1 MKRFVG
7 WRALVAAPLLALLCV
22 GISASS
28 AGAAAPTGTRV
39 VAPKPVLPHGAKQLG
54 AVSAS
59 ATVSGAVVL
68 QPRDESGLKNFISQ
82 VTDRHSALFH
92 QYLTPTTFAAKFG
105 PTPASIAAVEAELR
119 SEGLAVTNVSRSGLL
134 IDFKGAADK
143 VETTFGTGLSRYKLA
158 NGSVGRARTGA
169 IRVPASIA
177 KYVTSVVGLDN
188 TVKAHAEGLRPSKTA
203 AGNHAA
209 AKRANFVHPANSA
222 TPCSDASSIAE
233 AFGGLTDDQIAH
245 AYGADPL
252 YSAGDTGAGQHVAIF
267 ELEPFL
273 TSDVQTF
280 DTCYFGA
287 SAAGQMLSRLH
298 VRNVDGGQ
306 TAGSGEGEAIL
317 DIQDVSAFA
326 PGASIDVYEAPN
338 TTFGSLDEYAQ
349 IVNDDQ
355 DQVVTSSWGL
365 CEQAVQ
371 QGEPGVQQA
380 ENLIF
385 EQAAAQ
391 GQTVFSAAGDEGSND
406 CNAFET
412 TSPVDPVLSVDD
424 PSSQP
429 YVVAAGGTTMDD
441 ATQPAS
447 EHVWNDG
454 AAWGAGG
461 GGISESWPM
470 PAWQAA
476 PQVPGGVG
484 STANQNQVNDAENF
498 MGTGFCLDDNPGGY
512 FVNACRQV
520 PDVSADADEFTGA
533 VTIYIA
539 AFGGWTTIGGTSSA
553 APMWAGMLADVNA
566 SSTCKANPATATG
579 VGFVNPLLYS
589 VASNPTAYAASFND
603 ITQGNNDQ
611 YGASGLF
618 QAEPGYDMASGLGT
632 PQLASP
638 SGGPGLAYYLC
649 SQAPAVT
656 RPTVSSVS
664 PNVGLTSAPDVP
676 VVITGTNFF
685 KGGVPDVSGV
695 QLGTV
700 NVPSGAIDV
709 VSNTEIDADLPPAS
723 LVIPPN
729 DQTDGAGQVQVTVTL
744 DDGETS
750 AVNIN
755 TGFTYVD
762 DNGSSQAL
770 PTVIGVHSYAGPEA
784 GGNTVDIYGAGFT
797 GATDVTFGG
806 ISVGAGNFTVVH
818 DWLIQAT
825 VPAYSN
831 STNCD
836 QNGSS
841 FGTGEDATNDI
852 CQTQVEVTTPN
863 GTSTDSTI
871 LPLYEG
877 AITFADDGVVVPP
890 AGEEGAPAATEYD
903 YLPQPTITSISTT
916 GGPNSLASEEGGSV
930 ITIDGSGFNL
940 AGLDWINFGDP
951 TQANSQQFF
960 NLVSVTGTEIQI
972 EAPDFGTLGRD
983 LTTDAANVPVTVETA
998 YGAQSLP
1005 AGLSNSVDATYAGI
1019 PVVSGVVATSGPTA
1033 GTPAGPDTGGTPI
1046 DITGAGFASQANLVM
1061 FQDVATPFSL
1071 GTQYDFNVNS
1081 NTDITTD
1088 TVAQN
1093 PAVVDTQVCTVTD
1106 CSPPT
1111 SANNDSSDV
1120 FFLFPPG
1127 NPKITS
1133 ITPDSGPTTGGTEVT
1148 IHGQNLGCV
1157 TDISFGSVQAETFT
1171 NQEAFLDCGLTDT
1184 VTVTAPPSATTGQ
1197 VTVSLD
1203 TVESLATGA
1212 PAAIGHF
1219 TYTQPPAQTV
1229 TVHKTGNGKGTVTSA
1244 PAGISCG
1251 GTCSHAFTYGSSVTL
1266 KAKASSGSSFG
1277 GFTGACTGKSTCSVT
1292 ANQARSVT
1300 AKFTLKNCVVP
1311 KVKGKSLKAAKK
1323 ALKAHSCSAGKV
1335 GHAFSKKVK
1344 KGRVISTKPK
1354 AGSHLKHNAKVKLT
1368 VSKGKKKKK

>member
-498 MGTGFCLDDNPGGY
+498 MGTAATSRTPAGR
-512 FVNACRQV
+512 CRTSAPMPTSSRV
-520 PDVSADADEFTGA
+520 PSPSTSRPSAAGRR
-533 VTIYIA
+533 
-539 AFGGWTTIGGTSSA
+539 SA
-553 APMWAGMLADVNA
+553 APRRPRRCGPACSPTSTRRRRARPTPRPRPASA
-566 SSTCKANPATATG
+566 SSTRCSTRWRRTRPRMRRRSTTSPRATTTSTGPRASSRPNPATTW
-579 VGFVNPLLYS
+579 P
-589 VASNPTAYAASFND
+589 P
-603 ITQGNNDQ
+603 
-611 YGASGLF
+611 ASGL
-618 QAEPGYDMASGLGT
+618 
-632 PQLASP
+632 P
-638 SGGPGLAYYLC
+638 SWRRRAA
-649 SQAPAVT
+649 APAWRT
-656 RPTVSSVS
+656 I
-664 PNVGLTSAPDVP
+664 SA
-676 VVITGTNFF
+676 
-685 KGGVPDVSGV
+685 
-695 QLGTV
+695 
-700 NVPSGAIDV
+700 ARH
-709 VSNTEIDADLPPAS
+709 PP
-723 LVIPPN
+723 
-729 DQTDGAGQVQVTVTL
+729 
-744 DDGETS
+744 
-750 AVNIN
+750 
-755 TGFTYVD
+755 
-762 DNGSSQAL
+762 
-770 PTVIGVHSYAGPEA
+770 
-784 GGNTVDIYGAGFT
+784 
-797 GATDVTFGG
+797 
-806 ISVGAGNFTVVH
+806 
-818 DWLIQAT
+818 
-825 VPAYSN
+825 
-831 STNCD
+831 
-836 QNGSS
+836 
-841 FGTGEDATNDI
+841 
-852 CQTQVEVTTPN
+852 
-863 GTSTDSTI
+863 
-871 LPLYEG
+871 
-877 AITFADDGVVVPP
+877 
-890 AGEEGAPAATEYD
+890 
-903 YLPQPTITSISTT
+903 
-916 GGPNSLASEEGGSV
+916 
-930 ITIDGSGFNL
+930 
-940 AGLDWINFGDP
+940 
-951 TQANSQQFF
+951 
-960 NLVSVTGTEIQI
+960 
-972 EAPDFGTLGRD
+972 
-983 LTTDAANVPVTVETA
+983 
-998 YGAQSLP
+998 
-1005 AGLSNSVDATYAGI
+1005 
-1019 PVVSGVVATSGPTA
+1019 
-1033 GTPAGPDTGGTPI
+1033 
-1046 DITGAGFASQANLVM
+1046 
-1061 FQDVATPFSL
+1061 
-1071 GTQYDFNVNS
+1071 
-1081 NTDITTD
+1081 
-1088 TVAQN
+1088 
-1093 PAVVDTQVCTVTD
+1093 
-1106 CSPPT
+1106 
-1111 SANNDSSDV
+1111 
-1120 FFLFPPG
+1120 
-1127 NPKITS
+1127 
-1133 ITPDSGPTTGGTEVT
+1133 
-1148 IHGQNLGCV
+1148 
-1157 TDISFGSVQAETFT
+1157 
-1171 NQEAFLDCGLTDT
+1171 
-1184 VTVTAPPSATTGQ
+1184 
-1197 VTVSLD
+1197 
-1203 TVESLATGA
+1203 
-1212 PAAIGHF
+1212 
-1219 TYTQPPAQTV
+1219 
-1229 TVHKTGNGKGTVTSA
+1229 
-1244 PAGISCG
+1244 
-1251 GTCSHAFTYGSSVTL
+1251 
-1266 KAKASSGSSFG
+1266 
-1277 GFTGACTGKSTCSVT
+1277 
-1292 ANQARSVT
+1292 
-1300 AKFTLKNCVVP
+1300 
-1311 KVKGKSLKAAKK
+1311 
-1323 ALKAHSCSAGKV
+1323 
-1335 GHAFSKKVK
+1335 
-1344 KGRVISTKPK
+1344 
-1354 AGSHLKHNAKVKLT
+1354 
-1368 VSKGKKKKK
+1368 